1 MRRPDRTARLGT
13 AGELAKDSM
22 RRANLGLGWQ
32 AYCIQLPAVIATEH
46 KTLTA
51 RPQPDI
57 IVSHLIRMMYSVAN
71 TDLIP
76 TAITAPSST
85 RGIIVCFI
93 VKSQR
98 QRHTDMGIFSHL
110 FFAETLCAVRNVG
123 SRLIVELFVFFLKQ
137 RSGKSTTGPS
147 RL

>member
-93 VKSQR
+93 VSR
-98 QRHTDMGIFSHL
+98 SVNAILTWVYSRISFSPKHCAP
-110 FFAETLCAVRNVG
+110 FAMWDLA
-123 SRLIVELFVFFLKQ
+123 
-137 RSGKSTTGPS
+137 
-147 RL
+147 